1 MHCAMKEEAYT
12 SRVILHQFLCL
23 MTYHLTKTTI
33 IPMVFP
39 LGYNIKTNKRDIFLL
54 CDKDNTNKI
63 TK

>member
-39 LGYNIKTNKRDIFLL
+39 LGYNIKTNKRDIFF
-54 CDKDNTNKI
+54 TV
-63 TK
+63 